1 MAELSGAAKPQLFH
15 QALARFEESNRLME
29 QLDRKMGE
37 LSEILK
43 SDSLDPTFA
52 ASLQRIL
59 NDHPPLERVSTTGVR
74 FANIGQESAAARPP
88 QAFGRSLADIMK
100 SQRDDLEIVRRQLK
114 ETIEAFRVV
123 LPAADKGEFAA
134 LMLSG
139 RAGFADKIQ
148 EAVNQ
153 IQVFAQFYT
162 RSCMTTIAAT
172 MQAYPAGLKWL
183 KDSVQSKGPT
193 K

>member
-1 MAELSGAAKPQLFH
+1 MAELSGKPEPQLFH
-15 QALARFEESNRLME
+15 HALARFEDASRLMGV
-29 QLDRKMGE
+29 LDKKLGE
-37 LSEILK
+37 LADIMPTS
-43 SDSLDPTFA
+43 SLDPTFA
-52 ASLQRIL
+52 ASMERIL
-59 NDHPPLERVSTTGVR
+59 LDHQPLERVSMTGVR
-74 FANIGQESAAARPP
+74 FANIGQGRATRVPTP
-88 QAFGRSLADIMK
+88 FGRSLGDIMK
-100 SQRDDLEIVRRQLK
+100 SQRDDLQIVRKQLR

-148 EAVNQ
+148 QAVDQ

-183 KDSVQSKGPT
+183 KDSLKTPNPA